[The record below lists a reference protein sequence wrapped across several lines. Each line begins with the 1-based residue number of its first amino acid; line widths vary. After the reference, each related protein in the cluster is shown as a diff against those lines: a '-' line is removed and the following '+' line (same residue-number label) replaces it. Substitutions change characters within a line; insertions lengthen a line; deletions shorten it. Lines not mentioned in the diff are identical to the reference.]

1 MKNIFALMLL
11 LPICSALSGKE
22 NLPFTTTNVDSL
34 NINRSFIH
42 TQTMLSPNADSMLQE
57 FQYFDGLGKPVQT
70 VSQGIS
76 PAKGDLVSTSTY
88 DSMGRISKQW
98 LPLHVLGNNGAFLS
112 DPFNSTVKQYADNA
126 PYQYTEYDHLPE
138 SRIILQQDA
147 GEAWKKNPVL
157 IHYLTNE
164 SNTVLNCIR
173 YQVNDKGTLYED
185 GVYDPGELRVI
196 QSTDEDGKSSYT
208 FTDKEDRTVL
218 IREMDGTK
226 QHDTHYVYDIK
237 GNLCYVL
244 SPMYQESQ
252 DLSLYAYQY
261 SYDNKNRCIMKK
273 MPGGNLNRYAYD
285 KADRLICYQDHYQQ
299 QYSKWIISI
308 PDQKGREVIKG
319 VSVSSSINV
328 PPISNTLVYAE
339 RYQGE
344 GAMKSGYII
353 HDLLDMLNSEPKE
366 VNYYDDYSFLSDY
379 ESTNTQQSLKYSFED
394 FPSWL
399 KNKEKVF
406 SALAIEPVG
415 LQSGKRSYLDN
426 NTYLLTALYYDKKGR
441 IVQKRGTNHLGG
453 YDIYFYS
460 YTFTGLTKGQVHIQ
474 FDSNKKTIV
483 AEYYNYEYDGGE
495 RLKQVIY
502 RLNGG
507 QEIVLAENE
516 YDNLCRLKNV
526 ILNNGASTLNYNY
539 NIRNWI
545 TSIDSPFFKQKLHY
559 TDGAGSPCYN
569 GNISTITWQAASSG
583 ISGYKFSYDD
593 LNRMKDAIYGEGNNL
608 NENSNHFN
616 EQITGYDKNGNILG
630 LKRFGQT
637 SQNDYGLI
645 DDLLLSYTGNRL
657 LAVKDN
663 AVNSAYAGNF
673 EFSNGADKSVE
684 YNYDVSGNLKNDLNK
699 KITDIQY
706 NYLNLPSL
714 IKFENGSNI
723 SYLYSPEGAK
733 LRTIHVTD
741 KDTLMTDYCGN
752 VIYEN
757 EIPVKLLT
765 EVGYI
770 TLTDA
775 VHHYFLQD
783 YQENNRVVIDNNNNV
798 EEVNHYYPFGG
809 VFASTSS
816 VQPFKYNG
824 KELDRKN
831 GLDWY
836 DYGARMYDAALGR
849 FTTSDPSA
857 ENYYGS
863 SPYIYC
869 GNNPVT
875 RIDPNGKD
883 WIEDPYGGLLWDVTA
898 ISRETTRE
906 GWSYIGTTLPEDAG
920 RYRILEEIN
929 GKLYHKNTINPLASL
944 VNAIAGEDIMV
955 EKKAY
960 DPVEDHMMQQAIET
974 GAEMAVGEIGGKLIK
989 RGFKALTRSNN
1000 SVIKAASEN
1009 LLNANEVLRIENAA
1023 TRIGKPINVV
1033 GSRASGKATG
1043 YSDWDY
1049 IIEGLTNK
1057 EWKRIKN
1064 SLPGA
1069 KSIIDNTPRRIDII
1083 KEPLDISRPYIKI
1096 SPK

>member
-1 MKNIFALMLL
+1 
-11 LPICSALSGKE
+11 
-22 NLPFTTTNVDSL
+22 
-34 NINRSFIH
+34 
-42 TQTMLSPNADSMLQE
+42 
-57 FQYFDGLGKPVQT
+57 
-70 VSQGIS
+70 
-76 PAKGDLVSTSTY
+76 
-88 DSMGRISKQW
+88 
-98 LPLHVLGNNGAFLS
+98 
-112 DPFNSTVKQYADNA
+112 
-126 PYQYTEYDHLPE
+126 
-138 SRIILQQDA
+138 
-147 GEAWKKNPVL
+147 
-157 IHYLTNE
+157 
-164 SNTVLNCIR
+164 
-173 YQVNDKGTLYED
+173 
-185 GVYDPGELRVI
+185 
-196 QSTDEDGKSSYT
+196 
-208 FTDKEDRTVL
+208 
-218 IREMDGTK
+218 
-226 QHDTHYVYDIK
+226 
-237 GNLCYVL
+237 
-244 SPMYQESQ
+244 
-252 DLSLYAYQY
+252 
-261 SYDNKNRCIMKK
+261 

-569 GNISTITWQAASSG
+569 GNISSITWQAASSG

-741 KDTLMTDYCGN
+741 KDTLITDYCGN

-765 EVGYI
+765 EVGYV

-783 YQENNRVVIDNNNNV
+783 YQGNNRVVIDNNNNV

-849 FTTSDPSA
+849 WHVADPSS
-857 ENYYGS
+857 EKNYSNTPYG
-863 SPYIYC
+863 YC
-869 GNNPVT
+869 FNNPVT
-875 RIDPNGKD
+875 HIDPDGKQGVA
-883 WIEDPYGGLLWDVTA
+883 IPTPYGPLPFYYPLTRTQSYNLPSDQQIMRHTSDKFAELGQMITDAPKMSYTFGSLLYYQVKSAVSPEYNHQRKRDRKAKENLDKNQANVANSIDTNVSGMMPNGDPAPKRDPNDKSKIGKAGKKVLIGSGIARTA
-898 ISRETTRE
+898 LELTTPDP
-906 GWSYIGTTLPEDAG
+906 TQD
-920 RYRILEEIN
+920 
-929 GKLYHKNTINPLASL
+929 
-944 VNAIAGEDIMV
+944 
-955 EKKAY
+955 AY
-960 DPVEDHMMQQAIET
+960 DAHTNQ
-974 GAEMAVGEIGGKLIK
+974 
-989 RGFKALTRSNN
+989 
-1000 SVIKAASEN
+1000 
-1009 LLNANEVLRIENAA
+1009 
-1023 TRIGKPINVV
+1023 VV
-1033 GSRASGKATG
+1033 GKEE
-1043 YSDWDY
+1043 YSTNYIRDIFEW
-1049 IIEGLTNK
+1049 IIEQLK
-1057 EWKRIKN
+1057 
-1064 SLPGA
+1064 
-1069 KSIIDNTPRRIDII
+1069 D
-1083 KEPLDISRPYIKI
+1083 
-1096 SPK
+1096 

>member
-1 MKNIFALMLL
+1 
-11 LPICSALSGKE
+11 
-22 NLPFTTTNVDSL
+22 
-34 NINRSFIH
+34 
-42 TQTMLSPNADSMLQE
+42 
-57 FQYFDGLGKPVQT
+57 
-70 VSQGIS
+70 
-76 PAKGDLVSTSTY
+76 
-88 DSMGRISKQW
+88 
-98 LPLHVLGNNGAFLS
+98 
-112 DPFNSTVKQYADNA
+112 
-126 PYQYTEYDHLPE
+126 
-138 SRIILQQDA
+138 
-147 GEAWKKNPVL
+147 
-157 IHYLTNE
+157 
-164 SNTVLNCIR
+164 
-173 YQVNDKGTLYED
+173 
-185 GVYDPGELRVI
+185 
-196 QSTDEDGKSSYT
+196 
-208 FTDKEDRTVL
+208 
-218 IREMDGTK
+218 
-226 QHDTHYVYDIK
+226 
-237 GNLCYVL
+237 
-244 SPMYQESQ
+244 
-252 DLSLYAYQY
+252 
-261 SYDNKNRCIMKK
+261 

-569 GNISTITWQAASSG
+569 GNISSITWQAASSG

-630 LKRFGQT
+630 LKRFGHT

-741 KDTLMTDYCGN
+741 KDTLITDYCGN

-765 EVGYI
+765 EVGYV

-783 YQENNRVVIDNNNNV
+783 YQGNNRVVIDNNNNV

-849 FTTSDPSA
+849 WHVADPSS
-857 ENYYGS
+857 EKNYSNTPYG
-863 SPYIYC
+863 YC
-869 GNNPVT
+869 FNNPVT
-875 RIDPNGKD
+875 HIDPDGKQGVA
-883 WIEDPYGGLLWDVTA
+883 IPTPYGPLPFYYPLTRTQSYNLPSDQQIMRHTSDKFAELGQMITDAPKMSYTFGSLLYYQVKSAVSPEYNHQRKRDRKAKENLDKNQANVANSIDTNVSGMMPNGDPAPKRDPNDKSKIGKAGKKVLIGSGIARTA
-898 ISRETTRE
+898 LELTTPDP
-906 GWSYIGTTLPEDAG
+906 TQD
-920 RYRILEEIN
+920 
-929 GKLYHKNTINPLASL
+929 
-944 VNAIAGEDIMV
+944 
-955 EKKAY
+955 AY
-960 DPVEDHMMQQAIET
+960 DAHTNQ
-974 GAEMAVGEIGGKLIK
+974 
-989 RGFKALTRSNN
+989 
-1000 SVIKAASEN
+1000 
-1009 LLNANEVLRIENAA
+1009 
-1023 TRIGKPINVV
+1023 VV
-1033 GSRASGKATG
+1033 GKEE
-1043 YSDWDY
+1043 YSTNYIRDIFEW
-1049 IIEGLTNK
+1049 IIEQLK
-1057 EWKRIKN
+1057 
-1064 SLPGA
+1064 
-1069 KSIIDNTPRRIDII
+1069 D
-1083 KEPLDISRPYIKI
+1083 
-1096 SPK
+1096 